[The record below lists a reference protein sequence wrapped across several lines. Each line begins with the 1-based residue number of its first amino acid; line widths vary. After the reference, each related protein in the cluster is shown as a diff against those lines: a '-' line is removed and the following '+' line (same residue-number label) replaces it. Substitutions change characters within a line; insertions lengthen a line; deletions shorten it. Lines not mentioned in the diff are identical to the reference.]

1 MKCFEYHKH
10 KNIKCEKINCRY
22 WIDHKNS
29 QMCCLNLCGNKD
41 SFTLE
46 DVGKIFGVTR
56 MRICQIEKNA
66 IKKLKSITN
75 KNRS

>member
-22 WIDHKNS
+22 WINHKNS
-29 QMCCLNLCGNKD
+29 QMCCLNLCEKKE

-46 DVGKIFGVTR
+46 DVGK
-56 MRICQIEKNA
+56 
-66 IKKLKSITN
+66 S
-75 KNRS
+75 